1 MPNGSNELTATAEAK
16 QTPARQRR
24 RIWLG
29 VVILA
34 VLFGAAAAWQWTPLA
49 DQIQIG
55 KIAGWAASLRTNPA
69 RAPIILAAYLI
80 GSLISVPITALIIVT
95 ALVFGPVLGCAYSFA
110 GSLLGAA
117 ETYAVGYFL
126 GRDFVRQIT
135 GSKWERVE
143 QKIGEAGIIAVAT
156 MRLLPVAPFTIV
168 NVISGAFQVPLR
180 DYAVG
185 SLLGLAPGILV
196 INLFAHQFERA
207 IRNPG
212 MGSYL
217 LLVAL
222 VVVSLLGAMWLR
234 RKLGMGK
241 SRKNTSEQTNS

>member
-1 MPNGSNELTATAEAK
+1 VTAEEK
-16 QTPARQRR
+16 QTRKRRRR

-34 VLFGAAAAWQWTPLA
+34 VLFGTAAAWQWTPLA

-55 KIAGWAASLRTNPA
+55 KVAGWAASLRTNPA
-69 RAPIILAAYLI
+69 RPAIILAAYLI
-80 GSLISVPITALIIVT
+80 GSLVAVPITVLIIVT
-95 ALVFGPVLGCAYSFA
+95 ALVFGPALGCVYSFA
-110 GSLLGAA
+110 GSFLGAV

-135 GSKWERVE
+135 GPKWDRVE
-143 QKIGEAGIIAVAT
+143 RKIGETGIIAVTT
-156 MRLLPVAPFTIV
+156 MRLLPIAPFTVV
-168 NVISGAFQVPLR
+168 NVISGAFQVRFR

-196 INLFAHQFERA
+196 INLFAHQFVRA

-212 MGSYL
+212 VGSYIL
-217 LLVAL
+217 LMAL
-222 VVVSLLGAMWLR
+222 VVVSVLGTVWLR
-234 RKLGMGK
+234 RKLGTSK
-241 SRKNTSEQTNS
+241 SKENTSAQKNS